1 MPYDYKS
8 FIDEIVIY
16 VDEAKQF
23 SSKDKTWDSD
33 AFRKWRH
40 KTKDS
45 IYRIQKLGY
54 SINCD
59 VASRQFHIFGYGP
72 TSKSQQD
79 KKFEQDLLD
88 TINELELLIEQFNK
102 YGVPTST
109 NKHAVVTEHS
119 NSKLE
124 LPAVISLKWLFEHMP
139 IKGWLI
145 IFSLLVSAFGLGFG
159 FHEWWSILKSAK

>member
-59 VASRQFHIFGYGP
+59 VTSRQFHIFGYGP
-72 TSKSQQD
+72 NSKSQQD

-88 TINELELLIEQFNK
+88 TTNELELLIEQFNK

-109 NKHAVVTEHS
+109 NKHAVITEH
-119 NSKLE
+119 LRM
-124 LPAVISLKWLFEHMP
+124 F
-139 IKGWLI
+139 
-145 IFSLLVSAFGLGFG
+145 
-159 FHEWWSILKSAK
+159 